1 MFIAVAVNLMRS
13 CSSMASGRTADDPV
27 RVALAQG
34 WRVLPTDPADARRR
48 AEALLQDQP
57 GLSGATLL
65 LAAAL
70 RRSCDIAGAHDR
82 LRGLIERQPQAAI
95 PWFEW
100 GMILTAQGEDDRA
113 RNALRRA
120 VEWEPGFTAA
130 WRALGDILLIDG
142 DGPAAGA
149 AYAQAARAG
158 AAAIP
163 ALANPA
169 ALLCAGR
176 EAQAEAWLRA
186 YLRARPGAD
195 PADLRARPGADPADL
210 RARPGA
216 DPADLRAMHLLGEAA
231 TRVGRLVEAEAVFHE
246 CLAIAPAF
254 ADATHSLAVLL
265 YVQRRFAEARP
276 HFEALLALAPFQSSL
291 RVLLTV
297 CMVETGDYDAALPQ
311 YDKLLATWRDQPKLW
326 LLRAHALKTLGREAD
341 AASAYRICIA
351 QAPTWSAGAYLSL
364 ADLKPVPFTDA
375 EITAMRAAVAHSKTP
390 PTNAAQLH
398 YALGRAAEQ
407 RGDYAEAFDHI
418 AQGARMR
425 RAGITYDPGTIT
437 AYVQAARAVFT
448 PAFFAA
454 RAGGGCPSNAPIFV
468 VGMPRAGSTLVEQI
482 LASHP
487 DVEGTSELKEIGAIA
502 SDLRAGRTLA
512 ELPAI
517 VAALDEVAR
526 TRLGERYLAKTAQFR
541 RLGRPYFIDKMPDN
555 FLHAGLIRL
564 ILPHARIVDI
574 RRAPMAAGLAAFQ
587 QYFQTQQTGQDYT
600 YDLAEIGRYTRDYV
614 ALMAHFDAALPGHVH
629 GMRYEALV
637 VQPETEIRRL
647 LAYAGLAFDPAC
659 LRFWE
664 TARPVQTPSAQQ
676 VRRPIFRDG
685 LDHWRHY
692 EPWLGTLR
700 AALGPLAETDATAM
714 DQ

>member
-1 MFIAVAVNLMRS
+1 
-13 CSSMASGRTADDPV
+13 MASGAVPDDPV

-34 WRVLPTDPADARRR
+34 WRVLPTDPAEARRR
-48 AEALLQDQP
+48 AETLLQDQP
-57 GLSGATLL
+57 GLAAATLL

-70 RRSCDIAGAHDR
+70 RRGGDVAAAHDR
-82 LRGLIERQPQAAI
+82 LRVLIERHPPAAI

-100 GMILTAQGEDDRA
+100 GMILAAQGQNDRA
-113 RNALRRA
+113 RKALLRA
-120 VEWEPGFTAA
+120 VELEPGFTAA

-149 AYAQAARAG
+149 AYAHAARAG
-158 AAAIP
+158 AASEP
-163 ALANPA
+163 ALANPG

-176 EAQAEAWLRA
+176 EAQAEAVLRA
-186 YLRARPGAD
+186 HLRARPQ
-195 PADLRARPGADPADL
+195 PG
-210 RARPGA
+210 
-216 DPADLRAMHLLGEAA
+216 PADLRAMHLLGEAA
-231 TRVGRLVEAEAVFHE
+231 TRTGRLIEAEAVFQE

-265 YVQRRFAEARP
+265 YVQRRFADARP
-276 HFEALLALAPFQSSL
+276 HFEALLAVAPFQSSL

-297 CMVETGDYDAALPQ
+297 CMVETGDYDAALPH
-311 YDKLLATWRDQPKLW
+311 YDELLATWRDQPRLW

-341 AASAYRICIA
+341 AAGAYRICIA

-364 ADLKPVPFTDA
+364 ADLKTVPFAEA
-375 EITAMRAAVAHSKTP
+375 EITAMRAAASHPKTP
-390 PTNAAQLH
+390 AADAAQLH

-407 RGDYAEAFDHI
+407 RRDYAGAFDHI
-418 AQGARMR
+418 AQGARLR
-425 RAGITYDPGTIT
+425 RAGITYDPGTVS
-437 AYVQAARAVFT
+437 AYGQAARAVFT
-448 PAFFAA
+448 LEFFAA
-454 RAGGGCPSNAPIFV
+454 RAGGGCPSAAPIFI

-487 DVEGTSELKEIGAIA
+487 EVEGTSELKEIGAIA
-502 SDLRAGRTLA
+502 SDLRAGRALA
-512 ELPAI
+512 DLPAI
-517 VAALDEVAR
+517 VATLDEAAR
-526 TRLGERYLAKTAQFR
+526 TRLGERYLANTAQFR

-587 QYFQTQQTGQDYT
+587 QYFQAQQTGQDYT
-600 YDLAEIGRYTRDYV
+600 YDLTEIGRYTRDYM
-614 ALMAHFDAALPGHVH
+614 ALMAHFDAVLPGHVH
-629 GMRYEALV
+629 RMRYEALV
-637 VQPETEIRRL
+637 LEPETEIRRL

-692 EPWLGTLR
+692 EPWLGPLR
-700 AALGPLAETDATAM
+700 AALGPLAETASASTD
-714 DQ
+714 D